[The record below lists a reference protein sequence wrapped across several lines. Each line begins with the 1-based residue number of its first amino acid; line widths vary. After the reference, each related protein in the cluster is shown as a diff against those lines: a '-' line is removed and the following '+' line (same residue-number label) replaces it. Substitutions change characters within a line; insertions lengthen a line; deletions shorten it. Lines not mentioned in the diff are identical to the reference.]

1 MASNKFGSRRGRS
14 RGFTLIELMI
24 VVIVLGVLASIA
36 YASYTNSVVASRR
49 KAAAACLLE
58 YAQHMERV
66 YTTSLSYA
74 GVAAANLPALQCRTD
89 MNPFYTIGLNGTTT
103 ATAYAF
109 QAVPKAQQATKDTKC
124 GTLGINQAGTKTETG
139 TADVAE
145 CW

>member
-1 MASNKFGSRRGRS
+1 MASNNFGSRRVRN

-24 VVIVLGVLASIA
+24 VVLVLSILASIA

-58 YAQHMERV
+58 YSQHMERV

-74 GVAAANLPALQCRTD
+74 GVTAANLPTFQCRTD
-89 MNPFYTIGLNGTTT
+89 VNPFYTISLNGTAGATT
-103 ATAYAF
+103 YAF

-124 GTLGINQAGTKTETG
+124 GTLGINQAGTKSESG
-139 TADVAE
+139 SSDVAE

>member
-1 MASNKFGSRRGRS
+1 MASKNSSSRRGRNG
-14 RGFTLIELMI
+14 GFTLIELMI
-24 VVIVLGVLASIA
+24 VVVVLGVLASIA

-58 YAQHMERV
+58 HAQHMERV
-66 YTTSLSYA
+66 YTTALSYA
-74 GVAAANLPALQCRTD
+74 GVTSANLPALQCRTD
-89 MNPFYTIGLNGTTT
+89 VNPFYTVSLNGTTT
-103 ATAYAF
+103 ATLYAF

-124 GTLGINQAGTKTETG
+124 GTLGINQAGTKSESG